1 MSKKTIREKQRARRR
16 RENLKVYAIA
26 GVISIAGLAI
36 LGALIAPSLRPTL
49 GEAAP
54 ELPPDH
60 VAAGAD
66 PGPYNTDPPT
76 SGTHYG
82 SELEAGFYDES
93 ALDETGPFPEG
104 YLLHN
109 LEHGYV
115 ILWYNC
121 DLLEAD
127 ECGELKGQIQE
138 VLRRNRNNKV
148 IGFPRNSIEFPV
160 VMTSWARILE
170 FDAFDTDL
178 ANQFVRN
185 NRNKAPEPNAP

>member
-1 MSKKTIREKQRARRR
+1 MSKKSIREKQRARRR
-16 RENLKVYAIA
+16 RENLKLYAIV
-26 GVISIAGLAI
+26 GVISIAALAI
-36 LGALIAPSLRPTL
+36 LWALIAPALRPAL

-54 ELPPDH
+54 ELPADH
-60 VAAGAD
+60 VTVGSD

-76 SGTHYG
+76 SGSHYG
-82 SELEAGFYDES
+82 SELNSGFYEQSD
-93 ALDETGPFPEG
+93 LDEIGPYPEG

-121 DLLEAD
+121 DLLDAD
-127 ECGELKGQIQE
+127 ECGELKDQIQK

-148 IGFPRNSIEFPV
+148 IGFPRSSIEFPV
-160 VMTSWARILE
+160 VMTSWTRMLE
-170 FDAFDTDL
+170 FDEFDTDL
-178 ANQFVRN
+178 ANRFVRN

>member
-1 MSKKTIREKQRARRR
+1 MGKKSIREKQRARRR

-26 GVISIAGLAI
+26 GVISIAVLAI
-36 LGALIAPSLRPTL
+36 LWALIAPSLRPTL

-54 ELPPDH
+54 ELPADH
-60 VAAGAD
+60 VVVGSD

-76 SGTHYG
+76 SGPHYG
-82 SELEAGFYDES
+82 SELDAGFYDQSDLNEI
-93 ALDETGPFPEG
+93 GPYPEG

-121 DLLEAD
+121 DLLDAD
-127 ECGELKGQIQE
+127 ECGELKDQIQE

-160 VMTSWARILE
+160 VMTSWTRILE
-170 FDAFDTDL
+170 FDEFDTDL